1 MIIKI
6 YQLHLFK
13 IFSKKIINI
22 TSIFFILILIINL
35 FEEVNYLKNTD
46 ANFSYPL
53 LLSFLNTPSIIY
65 EIFPFIFLISTQ
77 FFFMQLEDTRELILL
92 KHYKLNNWS
101 VIKTL
106 VATSFIWAVMIVLV
120 FYNISSKLKYDYL
133 EIKNKFANDNK
144 FLAVVTENGIWIK
157 DEIDNT
163 INMINADKI
172 YKQKL
177 INVSI
182 TQFDEDFNFLKNIKS
197 KSSDLSNKNWSLKD
211 STITIDGKPS
221 QFKEYLVFKSN
232 FDMEKIN
239 SLFSNLSS
247 LTLLELLKL
256 KNDYTS
262 IGYSTMEIEVHLNKI
277 YSFVFYLMI
286 MTILSSIIMM
296 NIKYQKKMIP
306 HIIFGIFCSV
316 IIYYINYFSNLLGL
330 NAKLPLIFSIWLPLL
345 ILSFISLIG
354 LVRINE
360 K

>member
-13 IFSKKIINI
+13 IFSKKLINI
-22 TSIFFILILIINL
+22 TSVFFILILIINL
-35 FEEVNYLKNTD
+35 FEEVNYLKGTN

-53 LLSFLNTPSIIY
+53 LLSFLNTPSVIY

-77 FFFMQLEDTRELILL
+77 FFFMSLEDTKELIML
-92 KHYKLNNWS
+92 KHYKLTNLKI
-101 VIKTL
+101 IKTL
-106 VATSFIWAVMIVLV
+106 ITTSFIWAILIVLI
-120 FYNISSKLKYDYL
+120 FYNISSKLKYNYL
-133 EIKNKFANDNK
+133 DIKNMFANDNK

-172 YKQKL
+172 DNNRL

-182 TQFDEDFNFLKNIKS
+182 TQFDNKFNFLKNIQS

-221 QFKEYLVFKSN
+221 ELKEFLIFKSN

-247 LTLLELLKL
+247 LTFFELHKL
-256 KNDYTS
+256 KTDYRS

-286 MTILSSIIMM
+286 MTIISSIIML

>member
-13 IFSKKIINI
+13 IFSKKLINI
-22 TSIFFILILIINL
+22 TSVFFILILIINL
-35 FEEVNYLKNTD
+35 FEEVNYLKGTN

-53 LLSFLNTPSIIY
+53 LLSFLNTPSVIY

-77 FFFMQLEDTRELILL
+77 FFFMSLEDTKELILL
-92 KHYKLNNWS
+92 KHYKLTNLKI
-101 VIKTL
+101 IKTL
-106 VATSFIWAVMIVLV
+106 ITTSFIWAILIVLI
-120 FYNISSKLKYDYL
+120 FYNISSKLKYNYL
-133 EIKNKFANDNK
+133 DIKNMFANDNK

-172 YKQKL
+172 DNNRL

-182 TQFDEDFNFLKNIKS
+182 TQFDNKFNFLKNIQS

-221 QFKEYLVFKSN
+221 ELKEFLIFKSN

-247 LTLLELLKL
+247 LTFFELHKL
-256 KNDYTS
+256 KTDYRS

-286 MTILSSIIMM
+286 MTIISSIIML

>member
-13 IFSKKIINI
+13 IFSKKLINI
-22 TSIFFILILIINL
+22 TSVFFILILIINL
-35 FEEVNYLKNTD
+35 FEEVSYLKGTN

-53 LLSFLNTPSIIY
+53 LLSFLNTPSVIY

-77 FFFMQLEDTRELILL
+77 FFFMSLEDTKELILL
-92 KHYKLNNWS
+92 KHYKLTNFKI
-101 VIKTL
+101 IKTL
-106 VATSFIWAVMIVLV
+106 ITTSFIWAILIVLI
-120 FYNISSKLKYDYL
+120 FYNISSKLKYNYL
-133 EIKNKFANDNK
+133 DIKNMFANDNK

-172 YKQKL
+172 DKNRL

-182 TQFDEDFNFLKNIKS
+182 TQFNFLKNIKS

-211 STITIDGKPS
+211 STITRDGKPS
-221 QFKEYLVFKSN
+221 ELKEFLIFKSN

-247 LTLLELLKL
+247 LTFFELHKL
-256 KNDYTS
+256 KTDYRS
-262 IGYSTMEIEVHLNKI
+262 IGYSTMEIDVHLNKI

-286 MTILSSIIMM
+286 MTIISSIIML

>member
-13 IFSKKIINI
+13 IFSKKLINI
-22 TSIFFILILIINL
+22 TSVFFILILIINL
-35 FEEVNYLKNTD
+35 FEEVNYLKGTN

-53 LLSFLNTPSIIY
+53 LLSFLNTPSVIY

-77 FFFMQLEDTRELILL
+77 FFFMSLEDTKELILL
-92 KHYKLNNWS
+92 KHYKLTNLKI
-101 VIKTL
+101 IKTL
-106 VATSFIWAVMIVLV
+106 ITTSFIWAILIVLI
-120 FYNISSKLKYDYL
+120 FYNIFKKLKYNYL
-133 EIKNKFANDNK
+133 DIKNMFANDNK

-172 YKQKL
+172 DNNRL

-182 TQFDEDFNFLKNIKS
+182 TQFDNKFNFLKNIQS

-221 QFKEYLVFKSN
+221 ELKEFLIFKSN

-247 LTLLELLKL
+247 LTFFELHKL
-256 KNDYTS
+256 KTDYRS

-286 MTILSSIIMM
+286 MTIISSIIML

>member
-1 MIIKI
+1 MIIKL

-13 IFSKKIINI
+13 IFSKKLIII
-22 TSIFFILILIINL
+22 TSVFFILILIINL
-35 FEEVNYLKNTD
+35 FEEVNYLKNTN

-53 LLSFLNTPSIIY
+53 LLSFLNTPSVIY

-77 FFFMQLEDTRELILL
+77 FFFMSLEDTKELILL
-92 KHYKLNNWS
+92 KHYKLTNFNI
-101 VIKTL
+101 IKTL
-106 VATSFIWAVMIVLV
+106 ITVSFIWAILIVLV
-120 FYNISSKLKYDYL
+120 FYNISSKLKYNYL
-133 EIKNKFANDNK
+133 DIKNMFANDNK

-163 INMINADKI
+163 ISMINADKI
-172 YKQKL
+172 DKNEL

-182 TQFDEDFNFLKNIKS
+182 TQFDNDFNFLKNIKS
-197 KSSDLSNKNWSLKD
+197 KSSNLSNKDWSLKD
-211 STITIDGKPS
+211 STITVDGKPS
-221 QFKEYLVFKSN
+221 VFKEFLTFKSN

-247 LTLLELLKL
+247 LTFFELHKL
-256 KNDYTS
+256 KNDYKS

-286 MTILSSIIMM
+286 MTVISSIIMM
-296 NIKYQKKMIP
+296 NIKYQKKIIP

>member
-13 IFSKKIINI
+13 IFSKKLINI
-22 TSIFFILILIINL
+22 TSVFFILILIINL
-35 FEEVNYLKNTD
+35 FEEVNYLKGTN

-53 LLSFLNTPSIIY
+53 LLSFLNTPSVIY

-77 FFFMQLEDTRELILL
+77 FFFMSLEDTKVLILL
-92 KHYKLNNWS
+92 KHYKLTNLKI
-101 VIKTL
+101 IKTL
-106 VATSFIWAVMIVLV
+106 ITTSFIWAILIVLI
-120 FYNISSKLKYDYL
+120 FYNISSKLKYNYL
-133 EIKNKFANDNK
+133 DIKNMFANDNK

-172 YKQKL
+172 DNNRL

-182 TQFDEDFNFLKNIKS
+182 TQFDNKFNFLKNIQS

-221 QFKEYLVFKSN
+221 ELKEFLIFKSN

-247 LTLLELLKL
+247 LTFFELHKL
-256 KNDYTS
+256 KTDYRS

-286 MTILSSIIMM
+286 MTIISSIIML